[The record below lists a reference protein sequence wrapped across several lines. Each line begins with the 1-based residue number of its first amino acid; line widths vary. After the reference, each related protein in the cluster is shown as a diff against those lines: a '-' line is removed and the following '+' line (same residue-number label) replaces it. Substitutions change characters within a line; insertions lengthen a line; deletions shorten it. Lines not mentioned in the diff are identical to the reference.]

1 MCGRYSLAS
10 NTEDLTGHFELQ
22 TAYTLKPRYNISP
35 SQNCP
40 IITQNKDKT
49 RKLRSMRWGLVP
61 HWSKGL
67 DHKFS
72 LFNARSETIDRKAS
86 FKYSF
91 RNRHCLVPA
100 DGYYEWVTDRSGKT
114 AHRITIKSEP
124 TFAFAGLWDIWQDQS
139 NTIYSFTILTT
150 PACSQLQ
157 TLHHRMPVIVNPQH
171 YSSWLANKENGLSER
186 NDPVFTT
193 TTVGNK
199 VNDPRNDGPDLWLPQ
214 S

>member
-1 MCGRYSLAS
+1 MCGRYSLTS
-10 NTEDLTGHFELQ
+10 NMEDLAAHFALQ
-22 TAYTLKPRYNISP
+22 TTYTLKPRYNISP

-139 NTIYSFTILTT
+139 NVIYSFTILTT
-150 PACSQLQ
+150 PACSQLKP
-157 TLHHRMPVIVNPQH
+157 LHHRMPVIIKPQY
-171 YSSWLANKENGLSER
+171 YSTWLANKEDGLSEK

-193 TTVGNK
+193 SKVGNR
-199 VNDPRNDGPDLWLPQ
+199 VNDPRNDGPDLWLP
-214 S
+214 

>member
-10 NTEDLTGHFELQ
+10 NTEDLTEHFELQ

-40 IITQNKDKT
+40 VITQNKDKT

-91 RNRHCLVPA
+91 RIRHCLVPA

-124 TFAFAGLWDIWQDQS
+124 NFAFAGLCDIWQDQS
-139 NTIYSFTILTT
+139 KTIYSFTILTT
-150 PACSQLQ
+150 HTCSQLE
-157 TLHHRMPVIVNPQH
+157 TLHHRMPVIIKPQH
-171 YSSWLANKENGLSER
+171 YSTWLGNKDDALSKK
-186 NDPVFTT
+186 NDPLFTT
-193 TTVGNK
+193 TKVGNR

-214 S
+214 C

>member
-72 LFNARSETIDRKAS
+72 LFNGRSETSDTKAS

-139 NTIYSFTILTT
+139 NAIYSFTILTT
-150 PACSQLQ
+150 PACSQLK
-157 TLHHRMPVIVNPQH
+157 TLHHRMPVIINPQH
-171 YSSWLANKENGLSER
+171 YSAWLANKENGLSEK

-193 TTVGNK
+193 SKVGNR
-199 VNDPRNDGPDLWLPQ
+199 VNDPRNDGPDLWLP
-214 S
+214 